1 MITYYRSFSKESK
14 ESFLMRFYEG
24 GPVVAYIG
32 AGAYNEEGYSDHA
45 LKVEKKSGLI
55 LMI

>member
-1 MITYYRSFSKESK
+1 
-14 ESFLMRFYEG
+14 MRFYEG